1 MPELSAPTSGGYRRA
16 ARGATKG
23 VRYPPS
29 DGKAPHGVRGRRGTD
44 LRATTEGPLG
54 LGVHMTEFTLRLPTP
69 TQDEWEWQYAGAC
82 HDADP
87 NLFFHPEG
95 ERGYARRRRAESA
108 KRFCTG
114 CGVLELCRERSL
126 AAREPF
132 GVWGGLSED
141 ERNAV
146 LAGRVLQPH

>member
-1 MPELSAPTSGGYRRA
+1 VTEIALRMPA
-16 ARGATKG
+16 
-23 VRYPPS
+23 
-29 DGKAPHGVRGRRGTD
+29 
-44 LRATTEGPLG
+44 
-54 LGVHMTEFTLRLPTP
+54 P

-82 HDADP
+82 RDADP

-108 KRFCTG
+108 KRFCAQ
-114 CGVLELCRERSL
+114 CAVVNLCRERSL
-126 AAREPF
+126 VAREPF

-146 LAGRVLQPH
+146 LAGRVLQPR